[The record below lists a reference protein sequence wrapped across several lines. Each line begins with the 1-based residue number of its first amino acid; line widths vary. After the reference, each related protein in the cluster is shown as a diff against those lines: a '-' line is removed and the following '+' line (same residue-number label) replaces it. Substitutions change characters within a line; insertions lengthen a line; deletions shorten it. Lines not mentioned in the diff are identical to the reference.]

1 MFVVVVRFQLHA
13 GCAEAFMPLMAENAR
28 LSVELEPACHQ
39 FDVCVSTESA
49 DEILLYEIYDSPEAF
64 QAHLKMPHFLSFD
77 AEVRDMVLSKEVGTF
92 RRVEA

>member
-28 LSVELEPACHQ
+28 LSVELESACHQ
-39 FDVCVSTESA
+39 FDVCVSTGAA